1 MKFRMLRHIAAALA
15 LISAAAQVA
24 SAQFKE
30 EAFTQSYADPN
41 DTTARDTTDK
51 LFSFKEFFGGVS
63 HKRDVR
69 IGTLFAGSMLFIG
82 SEQIYNRDYWKLPV
96 VYGGIGAGVG
106 LGTYYRLRYNKT
118 GELKDRQMS
127 TWMFAGAG
135 LVYWGTLMDGMIRYK
150 RDVYPNPGKATI
162 YSILLP
168 GLGQVYNGE
177 AWKVPLYWGFMAG
190 ATHFLLLNNTNY
202 KRYKRIHNEATGED
216 AASYN
221 TPISGETAKYYR
233 DVFRRYRDYS
243 IVALMGFYLL
253 QVIDANVFAYM
264 QDFEVN
270 DDLSIQIRPTVITP
284 DVQYAAVPAPGT
296 SAFGLSI
303 GLKF

>member
-1 MKFRMLRHIAAALA
+1 MTFRMLRHIAAALA

-284 DVQYAAVPAPGT
+284 DLQYAAVPAPGT

>member
-1 MKFRMLRHIAAALA
+1 
-15 LISAAAQVA
+15 
-24 SAQFKE
+24 
-30 EAFTQSYADPN
+30 
-41 DTTARDTTDK
+41 
-51 LFSFKEFFGGVS
+51 
-63 HKRDVR
+63 
-69 IGTLFAGSMLFIG
+69 MLFIG

>member
-1 MKFRMLRHIAAALA
+1 MLRHIAAALA

>member
-1 MKFRMLRHIAAALA
+1 MTFRMLRHIAAALA

-106 LGTYYRLRYNKT
+106 LGTYYHLRYNKT

-284 DVQYAAVPAPGT
+284 DLQYAAAPAPGT

>member
-1 MKFRMLRHIAAALA
+1 MTFRMLRHIAAALA

-284 DVQYAAVPAPGT
+284 DLQYAAAPAPGT

>member
-1 MKFRMLRHIAAALA
+1 MTFRMLRHIAAALA
-15 LISAAAQVA
+15 LISAA
-24 SAQFKE
+24 AQFKE